1 MLIQE
6 ELQQEEDIGT
16 EPAGAAKMTKDNLL
30 QQDDDAKVRSKRM
43 IQENL
48 QQDDD
53 AQELQQEDYI
63 RDLAAR

>member
-1 MLIQE
+1 
-6 ELQQEEDIGT
+6 
-16 EPAGAAKMTKDNLL
+16 LL

>member
-1 MLIQE
+1 
-6 ELQQEEDIGT
+6 
-16 EPAGAAKMTKDNLL
+16 
-30 QQDDDAKVRSKRM
+30 M

-63 RDLAAR
+63 RDLAARWWY

>member
-30 QQDDDAKVRSKRM
+30 QQDDDAK
-43 IQENL
+43 
-48 QQDDD
+48 
-53 AQELQQEDYI
+53 ELQEEDDT
-63 RDLAAR
+63 RELAARWWC